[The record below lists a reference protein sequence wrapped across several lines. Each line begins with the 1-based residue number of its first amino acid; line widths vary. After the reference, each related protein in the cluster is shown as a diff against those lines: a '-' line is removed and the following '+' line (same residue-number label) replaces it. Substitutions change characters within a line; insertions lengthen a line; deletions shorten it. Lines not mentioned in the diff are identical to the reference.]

1 MACVGDGSH
10 MFANPVAAHQIAEAL
25 ELPLLT
31 CVFNNG
37 IWNAVRRAALNMY
50 PDGDASKANIM
61 PLTSLRPSPDFA
73 AIARASRAH
82 GEQVL
87 EGQDLPAALE
97 RAKAAMKAGQPALLD
112 IAVRLP

>member
-1 MACVGDGSH
+1 M
-10 MFANPVAAHQIAEAL
+10 AEAL

-73 AIARASRAH
+73 AIAKASWPWRWQRSLGMGVARS
-82 GEQVL
+82 
-87 EGQDLPAALE
+87 AA
-97 RAKAAMKAGQPALLD
+97 
-112 IAVRLP
+112 

>member
-1 MACVGDGSH
+1 
-10 MFANPVAAHQIAEAL
+10 MFANPVAAHQLAESL
-25 ELPLLT
+25 QLPLLI

-50 PDGDASKANIM
+50 PDGDAAKANVM

-73 AIARASRAH
+73 AVAKASRAY

-87 EGQDLPAALE
+87 DGKDLPAALE
-97 RAKAAMKAGQPALLD
+97 RAKAAIKSGQPALLD